1 MRLRLVPQPG
11 GYEDEQTDAVLVFGC
26 AACPFHHLVSEA
38 RGDCEE
44 LYPRCFLSG
53 ESVNPHA
60 EKAPQGCPLRV
71 ASVHVSLG
79 AHA

>member
-1 MRLRLVPQPG
+1 MLRLVTPAPR
-11 GYEDEQTDAVLVFGC
+11 EDDEHVDAVLVFGC
-26 AACPFHHLVSEA
+26 ASCPFHHLVSTA

-60 EKAPQGCPLRV
+60 TRAPTRCPLRV
-71 ASVHVSLG
+71 AGVHVTLG
-79 AHA
+79 SEP